1 MTTEQLVTTFV
12 TLFVVIDP
20 IGLAPVFV
28 SLTRGMAPER
38 RDAVGLRATLV
49 AFGLLAVFGVAGKP
63 ILSAIG
69 IGLPAFRIS
78 GGLLLFLIAVD
89 MLFEKR
95 SERREKHVAEA
106 TADNPRPP
114 AAPEDDAPDP
124 SVFPLATPLI
134 AGPGALATM
143 ILLGGREQGD
153 LLGTAALLGVMIAVL
168 VLTYA
173 FFRAGGL
180 IARAL
185 GHNGVVV
192 VTRLFG
198 ILLAALAV
206 QFVLEGLHTLGVMP
220 APPS

>member
-1 MTTEQLVTTFV
+1 MTTEELVTIFV
-12 TLFVVIDP
+12 TLFVIIDP

-28 SLTRGMAPER
+28 SLTRGM
-38 RDAVGLRATLV
+38 DAAARNAIGLRAVLV
-49 AFGLLAVFGVAGKP
+49 AFGMLAVFGVVGKP
-63 ILSAIG
+63 LLAAIG

-78 GGLLLFLIAVD
+78 GGLLLFLIAVE

-95 SERREKHVAEA
+95 TERREKRVA
-106 TADNPRPP
+106 DSGPGPS
-114 AAPEDDAPDP
+114 AAPGSEDGSDP

-143 ILLGGREQGD
+143 ILLGGKEQGD
-153 LLGTAALLGVMIAVL
+153 VLGITALLAVMAFVL
-168 VLTYA
+168 ALTYA
-173 FFRAGGL
+173 AFRAGSIIERL
-180 IARAL
+180 L

-206 QFVLEGLHTLGVMP
+206 QFVLDGLHDIGVLIT
-220 APPS
+220 PPR